1 MCKFEGRV
9 IFCKRDIQPRDISA
23 KVPINSIQKSTHH
36 VATSE
41 ATIAA
46 TYAATIEATIEAI
59 SEATIEATSE
69 AISAATYAATIEAIS
84 EATSYCKCLYVTVYP

>member
-9 IFCKRDIQPRDISA
+9 IFLKRDIQPRDISA

-41 ATIAA
+41 AT
-46 TYAATIEATIEAI
+46 
-59 SEATIEATSE
+59 SE
-69 AISAATYAATIEAIS
+69 AISAATYAVTIEAIS
-84 EATSYCKCLYVTVYP
+84 EATSYRDANFEQQVGVMISVTPSRRRLT

>member
-9 IFCKRDIQPRDISA
+9 IFFRRDIQPRDISA

-36 VATSE
+36 VAT
-41 ATIAA
+41 
-46 TYAATIEATIEAI
+46 

-84 EATSYCKCLYVTVYP
+84 EATSYCKCLYVTRDRVLKSYYV

>member
-41 ATIAA
+41 ATIEA
-46 TYAATIEATIEAI
+46 TNEATIEATIEA
-59 SEATIEATSE
+59 TFEATSE

>member
-9 IFCKRDIQPRDISA
+9 IFFKRDIQPRDISA

-41 ATIAA
+41 ATIEATSEATSEAISAA

-59 SEATIEATSE
+59 S
-69 AISAATYAATIEAIS
+69 EAIS

>member
-41 ATIAA
+41 ATI
-46 TYAATIEATIEAI
+46 
-59 SEATIEATSE
+59 EATIEATSE
-69 AISAATYAATIEAIS
+69 ATSEGISAATYAATIEAIS

>member
-41 ATIAA
+41 ATI
-46 TYAATIEATIEAI
+46 
-59 SEATIEATSE
+59 EATIEATSE
-69 AISAATYAATIEAIS
+69 AISAATYAATIEATIEAIS

>member
-9 IFCKRDIQPRDISA
+9 IFFKLDIQPRDISA

-41 ATIAA
+41 ATIEATSEAISAA

-59 SEATIEATSE
+59 SEAT
-69 AISAATYAATIEAIS
+69 
-84 EATSYCKCLYVTVYP
+84 SYCKCLYMTVYP